1 MLRKLFESSEIPSM
15 ILWGPPGCGKT
26 SFSNIIEQKCKESS
40 TLRFVRTSAASG
52 SGVNDI
58 KEIVKVAK
66 NEIRFKRKTIL
77 FMDEIHRFNK
87 AQQDVF
93 LPHVENGTVTLIGAT
108 TENPSF
114 ALNSAL
120 LSRCRVIVLEKL
132 GTDELVEILKRG
144 LRVYDGL
151 CIEKD
156 EELPDVE
163 ALGYSPKLIVEKST
177 LKWLAEMSD
186 GDARCALN
194 SLQLA
199 IQSVEKDD
207 SVIQRLSVDE
217 LKDGIKRSHILYD
230 RKGDQHYDMISALHK
245 SIRASDD
252 NASLYW
258 VTRMMI
264 GGEDPRYICRRLIRA
279 AAEDIGLA
287 DPNAVNIAVNTLQA
301 VQLVGMPEADCIV
314 AQCAVYLARAPKS
327 VEAYHA
333 LKQCQ
338 ASIRDCKGALP
349 PVPLHL
355 RNAPT
360 KLLKSLGHG
369 TGYNTRHKDES
380 GLTYMPEG
388 MEDINYFE

>member
-1 MLRKLFESSEIPSM
+1 M

-26 SFSNIIEQKCKESS
+26 SFSNVIQQKCKESK
-40 TLRFVRTSAASG
+40 TMRFVRTSAAFG

-66 NEIRFKRKTIL
+66 NEAKFHRKTIL

-87 AQQDVF
+87 AQQDIF
-93 LPHVENGTVTLIGAT
+93 LPHVENGTITLIGAT

-114 ALNSAL
+114 ALNNAL
-120 LSRCRVIVLEKL
+120 LSRCRVIVMEKL
-132 GTDELVEILKRG
+132 TTDELIEILKRG
-144 LRVYDGL
+144 VEEYKGVCVD
-151 CIEKD
+151 KD
-156 EELPDVE
+156 MPLPNVSS
-163 ALGYSPKLIVEKST
+163 LSYVPKLIVERGT
-177 LKWLAEMSD
+177 LKWLADMSD
-186 GDARCALN
+186 GDARNALN

-199 IQSVEKDD
+199 IQSVETRNNGN
-207 SVIQRLSVDE
+207 SIQKLSIDE
-217 LKDGIKRSHILYD
+217 VKDGIKRSHLLYD

-258 VTRMMI
+258 VTRMMM
-264 GGEDPRYICRRLIRA
+264 GGEDPRYICRRLVRA
-279 AAEDIGLA
+279 ASEDIGLA
-287 DPNAVNIAVNTLQA
+287 DPNAVSIALNALQA

-327 VEAYHA
+327 VEVYHA
-333 LKQCQ
+333 LKRCQ
-338 ASIRDCKGALP
+338 ESINNHQGPLP
-349 PVPLHL
+349 SVPLHL

-360 KLLKSLGHG
+360 KLMKDLGYAA
-369 TGYNTRHKDES
+369 GYNTLNKESS

-388 MEDINYFE
+388 MEDVNYF

>member
-1 MLRKLFESSEIPSM
+1 M

-26 SFSNIIEQKCKESS
+26 SFSNIIHQKCKESDY
-40 TLRFVRTSAASG
+40 LRFVKTSAAFG

-58 KEIVKVAK
+58 KEIIKVAK
-66 NEIRFKRKTIL
+66 NEGKFKRKTIL

-87 AQQDVF
+87 AQQDIF
-93 LPHVENGTVTLIGAT
+93 LPHVENGTITLIGAT

-114 ALNSAL
+114 SLNNAL

-132 GTDELVEILKRG
+132 QTNELIEILKRG
-144 LRVYDGL
+144 LEVYQGICVDKDGPL
-151 CIEKD
+151 E
-156 EELPDVE
+156 DVTT
-163 ALGYSPKLIVEKST
+163 LGYVPKLIVERGT

-186 GDARCALN
+186 GDARNALN

-199 IQSVEKDD
+199 IQSLEKTNDGI
-207 SVIQRLSVDE
+207 SKISMDE
-217 LKDGIKRSHILYD
+217 LKEGIKRSHLLYD

-258 VTRMMI
+258 VTRMMM
-264 GGEDPRYICRRLIRA
+264 GGEDPRYICRRLVRA
-279 AAEDIGLA
+279 ASEDIGLA
-287 DPNAVNIAVNTLQA
+287 EPNAITIALNALQA

-327 VEAYHA
+327 TESYHA
-333 LKQCQ
+333 LKRCQ
-338 ASIRDCKGALP
+338 DSIKNYQGPLP
-349 PVPLHL
+349 SVPLHL

-360 KLLKSLGHG
+360 KLMKDLGYAA
-369 TGYNTRHKDES
+369 GYNTRNKDVS

-388 MEDINYFE
+388 MEDVNFF